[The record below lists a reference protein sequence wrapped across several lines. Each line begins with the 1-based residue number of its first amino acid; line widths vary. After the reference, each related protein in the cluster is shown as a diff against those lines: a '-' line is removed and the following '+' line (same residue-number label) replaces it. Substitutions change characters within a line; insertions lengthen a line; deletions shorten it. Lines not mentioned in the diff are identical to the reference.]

1 MTQAQRI
8 IIKSGGKAK
17 DEALIDILL
26 EDAENEFLAHTK
38 RKEVPAAAKGLIED
52 MVIFK
57 INHNENRGLASQ
69 SYSGV
74 SEAYTTDYDTD
85 IKAALNQWRKIKLL

>member
-8 IIKSGGKAK
+8 IIKNGGKSV
-17 DEALIDILL
+17 DEALIDVLL

-57 INHNENRGLASQ
+57 LNHNENRGLASQ

-74 SEAYTTDYDTD
+74 SESYTTDYDSD
-85 IKAALNQWRKIKLL
+85 ITAALNQWRKIKLL